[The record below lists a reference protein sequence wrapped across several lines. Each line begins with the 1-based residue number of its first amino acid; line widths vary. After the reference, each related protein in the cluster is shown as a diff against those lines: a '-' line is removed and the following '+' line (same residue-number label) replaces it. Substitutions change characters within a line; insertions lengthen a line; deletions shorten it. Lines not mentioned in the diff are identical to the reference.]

1 MSTGMNSNTCKLFP
15 CPPEL
20 NQACRRLLSPSKR
33 KSDDENEFGCCSI
46 SPVKSPRSSPDDVS
60 PVKSFNHSRNASS
73 PSLNLADQ
81 TTPKSCSR
89 LNSKRGSRGLW
100 NLIMKTFQFYYC
112 FQLMLHSCLD
122 FKKNDKKLVFTKIL
136 WKSANSIFNTEFLI
150 YHITVHYVKVYLFS
164 LLQRNDTN

>member
-1 MSTGMNSNTCKLFP
+1 MAQRKKSLFVEAPLSFCQAFSFFFCTYSTLQMSTGMNSNTCKFSP

-89 LNSKRGSRGLW
+89 LNSKRGSRGL
-100 NLIMKTFQFYYC
+100 
-112 FQLMLHSCLD
+112 
-122 FKKNDKKLVFTKIL
+122 
-136 WKSANSIFNTEFLI
+136 
-150 YHITVHYVKVYLFS
+150 
-164 LLQRNDTN
+164 